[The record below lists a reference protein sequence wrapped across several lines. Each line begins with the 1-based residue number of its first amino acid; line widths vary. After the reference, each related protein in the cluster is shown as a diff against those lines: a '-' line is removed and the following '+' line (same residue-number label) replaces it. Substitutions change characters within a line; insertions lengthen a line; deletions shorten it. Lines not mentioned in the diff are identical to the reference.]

1 MLNESMLAYCFGRQE
16 QNEENAG
23 QVQICVLERLIGGSI
38 ENVSFDVDD
47 DGRAVTDLK
56 FKGTLKELGDAVQ
69 TVMLNGLERQ
79 AADLKADKDRELEA
93 MRELHVQEIEQLCAS
108 YEKSEKSGKKQA
120 PIEAKAEVVDKK

>member
-1 MLNESMLAYCFGRQE
+1 MLNENMLAYCFGRQE
-16 QNEENAG
+16 RSEANSG
-23 QVQICVLERLIGGSI
+23 QVQICVLEQLIGGSV

-47 DGRAVTDLK
+47 DGRAVTNLR

-69 TVMLNGLERQ
+69 AVMLNGLERQ

-93 MRELHVQEIEQLCAS
+93 MRELHAQELEQLRAS
-108 YEKSEKSGKKQA
+108 YEKSGKKQA